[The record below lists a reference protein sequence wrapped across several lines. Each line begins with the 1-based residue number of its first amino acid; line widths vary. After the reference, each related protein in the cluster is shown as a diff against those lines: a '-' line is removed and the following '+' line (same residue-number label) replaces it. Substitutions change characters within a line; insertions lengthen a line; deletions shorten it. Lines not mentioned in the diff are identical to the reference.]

1 MGVAL
6 TVSLLGSVS
15 LQRMDVNAVY
25 LCHMALALL
34 TAVLCLPVNTL
45 SAATAKKM

>member
-1 MGVAL
+1 M
-6 TVSLLGSVS
+6 
-15 LQRMDVNAVY
+15 VY

-45 SAATAKKM
+45 SKAIKFQSHN